1 MSIKKKVS
9 GVKFNTFTNK
19 KKLIFPILMQKRRG
33 HTTKSEG
40 KGQDFLNKTPKVLII
55 KEKIHLIKLKLLI
68 IKTCVK
74 KVKR

>member
-1 MSIKKKVS
+1 MSIKKKCQES
-9 GVKFNTFTNK
+9 NLTPSQTK

-55 KEKIHLIKLKLLI
+55 KEKKS
-68 IKTCVK
+68 TS
-74 KVKR
+74 